1 MILES
6 TYWQSINLESIDLE
20 SILPQGSLL
29 LSSHKSRFLITI
41 RFVSDLSQQDS
52 MEDTG

>member
-6 TYWQSINLESIDLE
+6 TYWQSIDLE